1 MNDITC
7 MERALELAALGREWV
22 SPNPMVGCVIVHDDK
37 IIGEG
42 FHRKYGEAHAE
53 VSAIENVADKALLPE
68 ATVYVTL
75 EPCAHYG
82 KTPPCA
88 ELLIRHRVKR
98 VVICNEDPFPEVSG
112 RGIALLKAAGI
123 TTATGLLAEK
133 GEALNRHFFKAQRTG
148 LPYIILKWAETADG
162 FIAGTGGTPVKIS
175 NTLTDLTVHRWRAE
189 EDAILVGKNTVLRD
203 NPRLNVRHWTDL
215 KQPVRVIL
223 ASNLEADPNLHVFDN
238 SQKTL
243 IYNRE
248 IARAEHQ
255 TEYVP
260 ATGLTATL
268 RSLKEKG
275 IHSVLVEGGLKIH
288 ESFIKEGLFDEI
300 RVIKST
306 GEIHRGIP
314 APALPSGILLEKN
327 IRILNDQIFFY
338 RNIPTF

>member
-42 FHRKYGEAHAE
+42 FHRKYGQAHAE
-53 VSAIENVADKALLPE
+53 VNAIENVANKALLPE

-98 VVICNEDPFPEVSG
+98 VVICNEDPFPKVSG
-112 RGIALLKAAGI
+112 RGISLLKAAGI
-123 TTATGLLAEK
+123 TTETGLLARE
-133 GEALNRHFFKAQRTG
+133 GEALNRRFFKAQRTG
-148 LPYIILKWAETADG
+148 LPYVILKWAETADG
-162 FIAGTGGTPVKIS
+162 FIAGAGGTPVKIS
-175 NTLTDLTVHRWRAE
+175 NTVTDLTVHRWRAE
-189 EDAILVGKNTVLRD
+189 EDAILVGKNTVLTD

-223 ASNLEADPNLHVFDN
+223 ASDLEADPGLHIFDN

-248 IARAEHQ
+248 IARTEHQ

-260 ATGLTATL
+260 ASDLTATL

-275 IHSVLVEGGLKIH
+275 IYSVLVEGGLKIH

-306 GEIHRGIP
+306 GEIHEGIP